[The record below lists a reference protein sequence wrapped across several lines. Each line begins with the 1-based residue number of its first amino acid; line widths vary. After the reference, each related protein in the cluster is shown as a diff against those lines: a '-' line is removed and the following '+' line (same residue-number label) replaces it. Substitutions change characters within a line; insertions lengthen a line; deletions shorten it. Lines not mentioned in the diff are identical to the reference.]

1 MTSLYHVSDS
11 MSLDLNKVQLI
22 GRSTATVTTKLIE
35 PSNIAVVNFTVVTNR
50 KYKNAQWVLMSDSE
64 YHKCT
69 AYGNSADILGK
80 YLTKGKKVYVEW
92 RLKTRK
98 WTDGAGVERSGT
110 EIIVD
115 NFIFLDNKDSDS
127 DDVGWDDDIGAPL
140 HDEAGIGA

>member
-1 MTSLYHVSDS
+1 

-22 GRSTATVTTKLIE
+22 GRSTATVVTKVIE

-69 AYGNSADILGK
+69 AYGNSADVLGK
-80 YLTKGKKVYVEW
+80 YLTKGKKVYIEW

-110 EIIVD
+110 EIIID
-115 NFIFLDNKDSDS
+115 NFIFLDNKESDWADDSLEEE
-127 DDVGWDDDIGAPL
+127 VMAPL
-140 HDEAGIGA
+140 HDEADIGA

>member
-1 MTSLYHVSDS
+1 M
-11 MSLDLNKVQLI
+11 
-22 GRSTATVTTKLIE
+22 A
-35 PSNIAVVNFTVVTNR
+35 
-50 KYKNAQWVLMSDSE
+50 DSE

-80 YLTKGKKVYVEW
+80 YLTKGKKVYVEG

-115 NFIFLDNKDSDS
+115 NFIFLDSK
-127 DDVGWDDDIGAPL
+127 
-140 HDEAGIGA
+140 

>member
-1 MTSLYHVSDS
+1 

-22 GRSTATVTTKLIE
+22 GRSTAGVSVKIIE
-35 PSNIAVVNFTVVTNR
+35 PSNIAVVNFTIVTNR
-50 KYKNAQWVLMSDSE
+50 KYKNVQWVVMSDSE

-80 YLTKGKKVYVEW
+80 YLTKGKKVYVEG

-110 EIIVD
+110 EIIID
-115 NFIFLDNKDSDS
+115 NFIFLDSKWS
-127 DDVGWDDDIGAPL
+127 DDIQDEDLDDVTPPEHDEADIGA
-140 HDEAGIGA
+140 

>member
-1 MTSLYHVSDS
+1 

-22 GRSTATVTTKLIE
+22 GRSTATVSVKIIE
-35 PSNIAVVNFTVVTNR
+35 PSNISVVNFTVVTNR
-50 KYKNAQWVLMSDSE
+50 KYKNAQGVMMSDSE

-69 AYGNSADILGK
+69 AYGNSADVLGK

-115 NFIFLDNKDSDS
+115 NFIFLDNKWSDEDVIDVL
-127 DDVGWDDDIGAPL
+127 DDVHAPE
-140 HDEAGIGA
+140 HDEADIWA

>member
-1 MTSLYHVSDS
+1 

-22 GRSTATVTTKLIE
+22 GRSTAAVTTKIIE

-50 KYKNAQWVLMSDSE
+50 KYKNAQWVVMSDSE

-80 YLTKGKKVYVEW
+80 YLTKGKKVYVEG

-110 EIIVD
+110 EIIID
-115 NFIFLDNKDSDS
+115 NFIFLDSKWS
-127 DDVGWDDDIGAPL
+127 DDTQDEDLDDVTPPEHDEADIGA
-140 HDEAGIGA
+140 